1 MITWPVPDDLSL
13 SLSSLGVEI
22 EIGVVPTSVT
32 RQQLPLTVK
41 LTDHTLVS
49 YFTFWVRFPKIAKLL
64 RLIQIMR
71 LEAVVKM
78 HLFLILVENMHTFI
92 FNLTITPLCH
102 YTLLLCH

>member
-49 YFTFWVRFPKIAKLL
+49 YFTFWVRFPKIAKS
-64 RLIQIMR
+64 QIV
-71 LEAVVKM
+71 EANSNYEAGSSSKNA
-78 HLFLILVENMHTFI
+78 HFYF
-92 FNLTITPLCH
+92 
-102 YTLLLCH
+102 